1 MVTQIAGYIV
11 KKVIT
16 LVGLLVA
23 FGLKA
28 ETYERTLVK
37 GYIPVPNMD
46 YSFEIKTSKYD
57 KVILDCQS
65 FITGMNFYKNKKL
78 VHGIYLDAY
87 SDCPDM
93 NNYITNSLAD
103 KMPIC
108 LEIETESNTLTVSNE
123 SDCQ

>member
-1 MVTQIAGYIV
+1 M
-11 KKVIT
+11 KKVIV
-16 LVGLLVA
+16 LVSLLVA

-37 GYIPVPNMD
+37 RYIAVPNMD

-65 FITGMNFYKNKKL
+65 FVTGMNFYKNKKL

-93 NNYITNSLAD
+93 HTFITHSLTE
-103 KMPIC
+103 KMPVC